1 MNFLDT
7 YGLTGTGANTPPVN
21 AHPEQSLNEEVSQVI
36 GQLGKFWGGFRK
48 QSETAFATARKDFSE
63 VVTQAQRELGKLAV
77 STETPADTPADSHD
91 DTEGASENEGES
103 ESHTAPETPTAES
116 PNATGSLSTSQSIF
130 ARLQSS
136 LPPNIV
142 STVQAQLPES
152 LKHPQNI
159 DLSQLR
165 TTLSTEFQR
174 VQGVTRAQA
183 EEYVHKSEHLLRE
196 AMKEAGEVLRDAV
209 KVIPPE
215 ESGGSSSQG
224 LIWDGTDMW
233 LLPMAE
239 GGDVKGK
246 GKETNSGPSSRRQS
260 EDARQAVATRAQ
272 ALLKQ
277 LKSNPEIIKLD
288 PEADTSGETFHAWV
302 SEMQSKDEHPGTK
315 VWSERVASALSDTE
329 DGQTLQETFD
339 ALVPSML
346 SDEEFW
352 TRYFFR
358 AYQIEQEE
366 MRRKTLIHGTNQTE
380 EDFSWE
386 DDDDESVVPESRP
399 LGALKSLAS
408 SQRTLAPEA
417 ADAGDVRSLPSSQFH
432 TPMTMSPRESSED
445 SYDVVSGN
453 VSAAGDVQEHAK
465 QDEEEEEESDWE

>member
-7 YGLTGTGANTPPVN
+7 YGLTGTGTNTPPVN

-48 QSETAFATARKDFSE
+48 QSETAFATARKDFGE
-63 VVTQAQRELGKLAV
+63 VVTQAQKELGKLTI
-77 STETPADTPADSHD
+77 STETPANAHADDAEDTSDK
-91 DTEGASENEGES
+91 ES
-103 ESHTAPETPTAES
+103 ESECGTAPETPTAES
-116 PNATGSLSTSQSIF
+116 HSTAGSLSTSQSFF

-165 TTLSTEFQR
+165 TTLTTEFQR

-196 AMKEAGEVLRDAV
+196 AMKEASEALRDAV

-215 ESGGSSSQG
+215 ESGGYSNQG
-224 LIWDGTDMW
+224 LIWDGTDVWM
-233 LLPMAE
+233 LPNE

-246 GKETNSGPSSRRQS
+246 CKEMDLGVSSGRQS

-277 LKSNPEIIKLD
+277 LKSNSEIIKLD
-288 PEADTSGETFHAWV
+288 PETDAASETFHAWV
-302 SEMQSKDEHPGTK
+302 SEAQSKDEHPGTK
-315 VWSERVASALSDTE
+315 FWSERIARTLSDTD

-339 ALVPSML
+339 ALVPSIL
-346 SDEEFW
+346 SDDEFW

-358 AYQIEQEE
+358 VYQIEQEE
-366 MRRKTLIHGTNQTE
+366 MRRKALIHGANQTE

-386 DDDDESVVPESRP
+386 DDDDESVAPESQSV
-399 LGALKSLAS
+399 GALKSSMS
-408 SQRTLAPEA
+408 SQRTLAPKA
-417 ADAGDVRSLPSSQFH
+417 VDTSDIQSLPNSSQFN

-453 VSAAGDVQEHAK
+453 VSAAGDAHEHVQKE
-465 QDEEEEEESDWE
+465 EEEEEESDWE

>member
-48 QSETAFATARKDFSE
+48 QSETAFATARKDFGE
-63 VVTQAQRELGKLAV
+63 VVTQAQKELGKLAI
-77 STETPADTPADSHD
+77 STETPADAHADEA
-91 DTEGASENEGES
+91 EGASDKES
-103 ESHTAPETPTAES
+103 ESECGTAPETPTAES
-116 PNATGSLSTSQSIF
+116 PSAAGSLSTSQSFF

-142 STVQAQLPES
+142 STVQSQLPES

-165 TTLSTEFQR
+165 TTLTTEFQR

-196 AMKEAGEVLRDAV
+196 AMKEASEALRDAV

-215 ESGGSSSQG
+215 ESGGYPNQG
-224 LIWDGTDMW
+224 LVWDGTDVWMV
-233 LLPMAE
+233 PTAE

-246 GKETNSGPSSRRQS
+246 GKETDFGVSSGRQS

-288 PEADTSGETFHAWV
+288 PEAEPSSGTFHAWV

-315 VWSERVASALSDTE
+315 AWSERIASALFDP
-329 DGQTLQETFD
+329 DDDQTLQEMFD
-339 ALVPSML
+339 TLVPSTL

-358 AYQIEQEE
+358 VYQIQQEE
-366 MRRKTLIHGTNQTE
+366 MRRQALIHGTNQTE

-386 DDDDESVVPESRP
+386 DDDDESVAPESKS
-399 LGALKSLAS
+399 LGALKSS
-408 SQRTLAPEA
+408 MTSQRTLAPKA
-417 ADAGDVRSLPSSQFH
+417 ADTSDVQSLPNSSQFN

-453 VSAAGDVQEHAK
+453 VSAAGDAHDHVQK
-465 QDEEEEEESDWE
+465 DEDEEEESDWE

>member
-7 YGLTGTGANTPPVN
+7 YGLTGTGANTLPVN

-48 QSETAFATARKDFSE
+48 QSETAFATARKDFGE
-63 VVTQAQRELGKLAV
+63 VVTQAQKELGKLAI
-77 STETPADTPADSHD
+77 STEAPADAHADDADVTSD
-91 DTEGASENEGES
+91 KES
-103 ESHTAPETPTAES
+103 E
-116 PNATGSLSTSQSIF
+116 TGSLSTSQSFF

-142 STVQAQLPES
+142 STVQDQLPES

-165 TTLSTEFQR
+165 TTLTTEFQR

-196 AMKEAGEVLRDAV
+196 AMKEASEALRDAV

-215 ESGGSSSQG
+215 ESGGYSNQG
-224 LIWDGTDMW
+224 LIWDGTDVWM
-233 LLPMAE
+233 LPME

-246 GKETNSGPSSRRQS
+246 GKEMDLGISSGRQS

-277 LKSNPEIIKLD
+277 LKSNSEIIKLD
-288 PEADTSGETFHAWV
+288 PEADTASETFHAWV
-302 SEMQSKDEHPGTK
+302 SEAQSKDEHPGTK
-315 VWSERVASALSDTE
+315 FWSERIARTLSDTD

-339 ALVPSML
+339 ALVPSIL
-346 SDEEFW
+346 SDDEFW

-358 AYQIEQEE
+358 VYQIEQEE
-366 MRRKTLIHGTNQTE
+366 MRRKALIHGANQTE

-386 DDDDESVVPESRP
+386 DDDDESVAPESQSV
-399 LGALKSLAS
+399 GALKSSMS
-408 SQRTLAPEA
+408 SQRTLAPKA
-417 ADAGDVRSLPSSQFH
+417 ADTSDVQSLPNSSQFN

-453 VSAAGDVQEHAK
+453 VSAAGDAQEHVQK
-465 QDEEEEEESDWE
+465 EEEEEEESDWE

>member
-21 AHPEQSLNEEVSQVI
+21 AHPEQSLNEEVSEVI

-77 STETPADTPADSHD
+77 STETPADAHD
-91 DTEGASENEGES
+91 DAEDASENERES
-103 ESHTAPETPTAES
+103 EGESHTAPETPTAES
-116 PNATGSLSTSQSIF
+116 PSAAGSLSTSQSFF

-142 STVQAQLPES
+142 ST
-152 LKHPQNI
+152 NI

-215 ESGGSSSQG
+215 EGGGSSSQG
-224 LIWDGTDMW
+224 LIWDGTDVW
-233 LLPMAE
+233 VLPMAE

-246 GKETNSGPSSRRQS
+246 GKETSSGPSSRRQS

-288 PEADTSGETFHAWV
+288 PEADASSETFHAWV
-302 SEMQSKDEHPGTK
+302 SEVQRKDEHPGTK
-315 VWSERVASALSDTE
+315 AWSERVASALSDPE
-329 DGQTLQETFD
+329 DGQTLQEMFD
-339 ALVPSML
+339 ALVPSTL
-346 SDEEFW
+346 SDEDFW

-358 AYQIEQEE
+358 VYQIEQEE
-366 MRRKTLIHGTNQTE
+366 MRRKALIHGANQTE

-386 DDDDESVVPESRP
+386 DDDDESVAPESKS
-399 LGALKSLAS
+399 LGALKPSTS

-417 ADAGDVRSLPSSQFH
+417 ADTNDVRSLPPSQFH
-432 TPMTMSPRESSED
+432 TPMTMSPKEDSED

-453 VSAAGDVQEHAK
+453 VSAAGDVQEHVQK
-465 QDEEEEEESDWE
+465 DEEEEEESDWE

>member
-7 YGLTGTGANTPPVN
+7 YGLTGMGANTPPVN
-21 AHPEQSLNEEVSQVI
+21 THPEQSLNDEVSQVI

-48 QSETAFATARKDFSE
+48 QSETALATARKDFGE
-63 VVTQAQRELGKLAV
+63 VVTQAQKELGKLTI
-77 STETPADTPADSHD
+77 STETPADSDAHVGEAEDK
-91 DTEGASENEGES
+91 ESENES
-103 ESHTAPETPTAES
+103 ECTTAPETPTAES
-116 PNATGSLSTSQSIF
+116 HSAAGSLSTSQSIF

-165 TTLSTEFQR
+165 STLTTEFQR

-196 AMKEAGEVLRDAV
+196 AMKEASEALRDAV

-215 ESGGSSSQG
+215 ESGGYSNQG
-224 LIWDGTDMW
+224 LFWDGSDVWM
-233 LLPMAE
+233 LPME

-246 GKETNSGPSSRRQS
+246 GKETDLGVSSGRQS
-260 EDARQAVATRAQ
+260 EDAHQAVATRAQ

-288 PEADTSGETFHAWV
+288 PEADAASKTFHAWV
-302 SEMQSKDEHPGTK
+302 SEAQSKDEHPGTIF
-315 VWSERVASALSDTE
+315 WSERITRTISDPD

-339 ALVPSML
+339 VLVPSIL
-346 SDEEFW
+346 SDDQFW

-358 AYQIEQEE
+358 VYQIEQEE
-366 MRRKTLIHGTNQTE
+366 MRRKALIHGANQTE

-386 DDDDESVVPESRP
+386 DDDEESVSPESKS
-399 LGALKSLAS
+399 LGALESS
-408 SQRTLAPEA
+408 MISQRTLAPK
-417 ADAGDVRSLPSSQFH
+417 AGDTSDVQSLPNSSQFN
-432 TPMTMSPRESSED
+432 TPMTMSPRDSED
-445 SYDVVSGN
+445 SYDVISGN
-453 VSAAGDVQEHAK
+453 VSAAGDAQEHV
-465 QDEEEEEESDWE
+465 QTNEEEEEESDWE

>member
-7 YGLTGTGANTPPVN
+7 YGLTGTGTNTPPVN
-21 AHPEQSLNEEVSQVI
+21 DHAEQSLNEEVSQVI

-48 QSETAFATARKDFSE
+48 QSETVFATARKDFGE
-63 VVTQAQRELGKLAV
+63 VVTHAQKELGKLAI
-77 STETPADTPADSHD
+77 STETPADAHADEAE
-91 DTEGASENEGES
+91 DTSDKES
-103 ESHTAPETPTAES
+103 ESECGTAPETPTAES
-116 PNATGSLSTSQSIF
+116 HSAAGSLSTSQSFF

-152 LKHPQNI
+152 LKHPQNL

-165 TTLSTEFQR
+165 TTLTTEFQR

-196 AMKEAGEVLRDAV
+196 AMKEASEALRDAV

-215 ESGGSSSQG
+215 ESGGYSNQG
-224 LIWDGTDMW
+224 LVWDGTDMW
-233 LLPMAE
+233 MLPME

-246 GKETNSGPSSRRQS
+246 GKGKEMELGVSSGRQS

-288 PEADTSGETFHAWV
+288 PDADAASETFHAWV
-302 SEMQSKDEHPGTK
+302 SEAHRKDEHPGTK
-315 VWSERVASALSDTE
+315 VWSERIARTLSDTD

-339 ALVPSML
+339 ALVPSIL

-358 AYQIEQEE
+358 VYQIEQEE
-366 MRRKTLIHGTNQTE
+366 MRRKALIHGANQTE

-386 DDDDESVVPESRP
+386 DDDDESVAPES
-399 LGALKSLAS
+399 KSLEVLES
-408 SQRTLAPEA
+408 SQRTLAPKA
-417 ADAGDVRSLPSSQFH
+417 AVTSDVQSLPNSSQFN
-432 TPMTMSPRESSED
+432 TPMTMSPRASED

-453 VSAAGDVQEHAK
+453 VSAAGDAQEHVQK
-465 QDEEEEEESDWE
+465 DEDDEEESDWE

>member
-7 YGLTGTGANTPPVN
+7 YGLTGTGASTPPVN
-21 AHPEQSLNEEVSQVI
+21 THPEQSLNEEVSQVI

-48 QSETAFATARKDFSE
+48 QSETAFATARKDFGE
-63 VVTQAQRELGKLAV
+63 VVSQAQKELGKLAIP
-77 STETPADTPADSHD
+77 TETPANAH
-91 DTEGASENEGES
+91 ASEAEDQES
-103 ESHTAPETPTAES
+103 ESECGTAPETPTAES
-116 PNATGSLSTSQSIF
+116 HSAAGSLSTSQSFF

-142 STVQAQLPES
+142 SL

-165 TTLSTEFQR
+165 TTLNTEFQR

-196 AMKEAGEVLRDAV
+196 AMKEASEALRDAV

-215 ESGGSSSQG
+215 ESGGSSYQG
-224 LIWDGTDMW
+224 LVWDGSDVWMV
-233 LLPMAE
+233 PME
-239 GGDVKGK
+239 GDVKGK
-246 GKETNSGPSSRRQS
+246 GKETDSSISSGRQS

-277 LKSNPEIIKLD
+277 LKNV
-288 PEADTSGETFHAWV
+288 HAWV
-302 SEMQSKDEHPGTK
+302 SEAQSKDEHPGTTF
-315 VWSERVASALSDTE
+315 WSERITRTLSDPD

-339 ALVPSML
+339 ALVPSVL

-358 AYQIEQEE
+358 VYQIEQEE
-366 MRRKTLIHGTNQTE
+366 IRRKALIHGAGQTE

-386 DDDDESVVPESRP
+386 DDDDESVAPES
-399 LGALKSLAS
+399 KSLGMLES
-408 SQRTLAPEA
+408 STLSQRTLAPKA
-417 ADAGDVRSLPSSQFH
+417 ADTSDVQSLPNSSQFN
-432 TPMTMSPRESSED
+432 TPMTMSPRESED
-445 SYDVVSGN
+445 SYDVVSAN
-453 VSAAGDVQEHAK
+453 VSAAGDAQEHVQK
-465 QDEEEEEESDWE
+465 DEEEEEESDWE

>member
-7 YGLTGTGANTPPVN
+7 YGLTGMGANTPPVDT
-21 AHPEQSLNEEVSQVI
+21 HPEQSLNEEVSQVI

-48 QSETAFATARKDFSE
+48 QSETAFATARRDFGE
-63 VVTQAQRELGKLAV
+63 VVTQAQKELGKLAI
-77 STETPADTPADSHD
+77 STETPTDAHADDEAEDR
-91 DTEGASENEGES
+91 ES
-103 ESHTAPETPTAES
+103 ESECTTAPETPTAES
-116 PNATGSLSTSQSIF
+116 HSAGGSLSTSQSLF

-165 TTLSTEFQR
+165 TTLTTEFQR

-183 EEYVHKSEHLLRE
+183 EEYVHKSEQLLRE
-196 AMKEAGEVLRDAV
+196 AMKEASEALRDAV

-215 ESGGSSSQG
+215 ESGGYSNQG
-224 LIWDGTDMW
+224 LVWDGSDVWM
-233 LLPMAE
+233 LPME

-246 GKETNSGPSSRRQS
+246 GKETDSGASSGQQN

-272 ALLKQ
+272 VLLKQ

-288 PEADTSGETFHAWV
+288 PEADAASETFHAWV
-302 SEMQSKDEHPGTK
+302 SEAQSKDEHPGTTF
-315 VWSERVASALSDTE
+315 WSERIARTLSDPD

-339 ALVPSML
+339 ALVPSIL
-346 SDEEFW
+346 SDDEFW

-358 AYQIEQEE
+358 VYQIEQEE
-366 MRRKTLIHGTNQTE
+366 MRRKALIHGANQTE

-386 DDDDESVVPESRP
+386 DDEEESVAPESKSF
-399 LGALKSLAS
+399 GALESS
-408 SQRTLAPEA
+408 TISQRTLAPKA
-417 ADAGDVRSLPSSQFH
+417 ADTSDVQSLPNSSQFN
-432 TPMTMSPRESSED
+432 TPMTMSPRDSED
-445 SYDVVSGN
+445 SYDVISGN
-453 VSAAGDVQEHAK
+453 ASAAGDAREHVQK
-465 QDEEEEEESDWE
+465 NEEEEEESDWE

>member
-7 YGLTGTGANTPPVN
+7 YGLTGTGTNTPPVN

-48 QSETAFATARKDFSE
+48 QSETVFATARKDFGE
-63 VVTQAQRELGKLAV
+63 VVTHAQKELGKLAI
-77 STETPADTPADSHD
+77 STETPADAHADEAE
-91 DTEGASENEGES
+91 DTSDKES
-103 ESHTAPETPTAES
+103 ESECGTAPETPTAES
-116 PNATGSLSTSQSIF
+116 HSAAGSLSTSQSFF

-152 LKHPQNI
+152 FKHPQNI

-165 TTLSTEFQR
+165 TTLTTEFQR

-183 EEYVHKSEHLLRE
+183 EEYVHKSEQLLRE
-196 AMKEAGEVLRDAV
+196 AMKEASEALRDAV

-215 ESGGSSSQG
+215 ESGGYSNQG
-224 LIWDGTDMW
+224 LVWDGTDMW
-233 LLPMAE
+233 MLPMEA
-239 GGDVKGK
+239 GDVKGK
-246 GKETNSGPSSRRQS
+246 GKEMELSVSSGRQS

-288 PEADTSGETFHAWV
+288 PDADAGSETFHAWV
-302 SEMQSKDEHPGTK
+302 SEAHRKDEHPGTK
-315 VWSERVASALSDTE
+315 VWSERVARTLSDTD
-329 DGQTLQETFD
+329 DGQTLQGTFD
-339 ALVPSML
+339 ALVPSIL

-358 AYQIEQEE
+358 VYQIEQEE
-366 MRRKTLIHGTNQTE
+366 MRRKALIHGANQTE

-386 DDDDESVVPESRP
+386 DDDDESVAPES
-399 LGALKSLAS
+399 KSLKVLES
-408 SQRTLAPEA
+408 SQRTLAPKA
-417 ADAGDVRSLPSSQFH
+417 ADTNDVQSLPNSSQFN
-432 TPMTMSPRESSED
+432 TPMTMSPRVSSDD

-453 VSAAGDVQEHAK
+453 ASAAGDAQEHVQK
-465 QDEEEEEESDWE
+465 DEDDEEESDWE

>member
-48 QSETAFATARKDFSE
+48 QSETAFATARKDFGE
-63 VVTQAQRELGKLAV
+63 VVSQAQKELGKLAI
-77 STETPADTPADSHD
+77 STETRANAHA
-91 DTEGASENEGES
+91 TETEDQES
-103 ESHTAPETPTAES
+103 ESECGTAPQTPTAES
-116 PNATGSLSTSQSIF
+116 HSAAGSLSTSQSFF

-165 TTLSTEFQR
+165 TTLNTEFQR

-196 AMKEAGEVLRDAV
+196 AMKEASEALRDAV

-215 ESGGSSSQG
+215 ESGGSSYQG
-224 LIWDGTDMW
+224 LVWDGSDVWMV
-233 LLPMAE
+233 PME
-239 GGDVKGK
+239 GDVKGK
-246 GKETNSGPSSRRQS
+246 GKETDLGISSGRQS

-288 PEADTSGETFHAWV
+288 PEADAASKTFHTWM
-302 SEMQSKDEHPGTK
+302 SEAHRKDEHPGTTF
-315 VWSERVASALSDTE
+315 WSERIARTLSDPD

-339 ALVPSML
+339 ALVPSIL

-358 AYQIEQEE
+358 VYQIEQEE
-366 MRRKTLIHGTNQTE
+366 IRRKALIHGADQTE

-386 DDDDESVVPESRP
+386 DDDDESVAPEY
-399 LGALKSLAS
+399 KSLGMLES
-408 SQRTLAPEA
+408 STLSQRTLAPKA
-417 ADAGDVRSLPSSQFH
+417 ADTSDVQSLPNSSQFN
-432 TPMTMSPRESSED
+432 TPMTMSPRESED

-453 VSAAGDVQEHAK
+453 VSAAGDAQEHVQK
-465 QDEEEEEESDWE
+465 DEEEEEESDWE

>member
-7 YGLTGTGANTPPVN
+7 YGLTGTGASTPPVN
-21 AHPEQSLNEEVSQVI
+21 THPEQSLNEEVSQVI

-48 QSETAFATARKDFSE
+48 QSETAFATARKDFGE
-63 VVTQAQRELGKLAV
+63 VVSQAQKELGKLAIP
-77 STETPADTPADSHD
+77 TETPANAH
-91 DTEGASENEGES
+91 ASEAEDQES
-103 ESHTAPETPTAES
+103 ESECGTAPETPTAES
-116 PNATGSLSTSQSIF
+116 HSAAGSLSTSQSFF

-165 TTLSTEFQR
+165 TTLNTEFQR

-196 AMKEAGEVLRDAV
+196 AMKEASEALRDAV

-215 ESGGSSSQG
+215 ESGGSSYQG
-224 LIWDGTDMW
+224 LVWDGSDVWMV
-233 LLPMAE
+233 PME
-239 GGDVKGK
+239 GDVKGK
-246 GKETNSGPSSRRQS
+246 GKETDSSISSGRQS

-288 PEADTSGETFHAWV
+288 PEADAASKTFYAWV
-302 SEMQSKDEHPGTK
+302 SEAQSKDEHPGTTF
-315 VWSERVASALSDTE
+315 WSERITRTLSDPD

-339 ALVPSML
+339 ALVPSAL

-358 AYQIEQEE
+358 VYQIEQEE
-366 MRRKTLIHGTNQTE
+366 IRRKALIHGADQTE

-386 DDDDESVVPESRP
+386 DDDDESVAPES
-399 LGALKSLAS
+399 KSLGMLES
-408 SQRTLAPEA
+408 STLSQRTLAPKA
-417 ADAGDVRSLPSSQFH
+417 ADTSDVQSLPNSSQFN
-432 TPMTMSPRESSED
+432 TPMTMSPRESED
-445 SYDVVSGN
+445 SYDVVSAN
-453 VSAAGDVQEHAK
+453 VSAAGDAQEHVQK
-465 QDEEEEEESDWE
+465 DEEEEEESDWE

>member
-7 YGLTGTGANTPPVN
+7 YGLTGMGANTPPVN

-48 QSETAFATARKDFSE
+48 QSETAFATARKDFGE
-63 VVTQAQRELGKLAV
+63 VVTQAQKELGKLAI
-77 STETPADTPADSHD
+77 STETPADANADEAED
-91 DTEGASENEGES
+91 QENES
-103 ESHTAPETPTAES
+103 ECATAPETPTAES
-116 PNATGSLSTSQSIF
+116 HSAAGSLSTSQSIF

-165 TTLSTEFQR
+165 TTLTTEFQR

-196 AMKEAGEVLRDAV
+196 AMKEASEALRDAV

-215 ESGGSSSQG
+215 ESGGYSHQG
-224 LIWDGTDMW
+224 LVWNGSDVWM
-233 LLPMAE
+233 LPME

-246 GKETNSGPSSRRQS
+246 GKETDLGVSSGWQS

-288 PEADTSGETFHAWV
+288 PEADPASETFHAWV
-302 SEMQSKDEHPGTK
+302 SEAQSKDEHPGTK
-315 VWSERVASALSDTE
+315 FWSERIAKTLSDPE
-329 DGQTLQETFD
+329 DSQMLQETFT
-339 ALVPSML
+339 ALVPSIL
-346 SDEEFW
+346 SDDEFW

-358 AYQIEQEE
+358 VYQIEQEE
-366 MRRKTLIHGTNQTE
+366 MRRKALIHGANQTE

-386 DDDDESVVPESRP
+386 DDEEESVAPEPKP
-399 LGALKSLAS
+399 LKTLESS
-408 SQRTLAPEA
+408 MISQRTLAPKA
-417 ADAGDVRSLPSSQFH
+417 ADTSDVQSLPNSSQFN
-432 TPMTMSPRESSED
+432 TPMTMSPRDSED

-453 VSAAGDVQEHAK
+453 VSAAGDAQEHVQK
-465 QDEEEEEESDWE
+465 EEEEEEESDWE